1 MPMLLTLGKRLAQGY
16 GLLLAMAAGGLVFAN
31 LFGLGAFL
39 IQEIG
44 SDNQRAASLE
54 LYRWWMHCGWWVGVG
69 LALTGAV
76 TRKRATQTKT
86 AGEQTTADADAESA
100 DLATPES
107 GKWKTVGKRSGVLS
121 SIAFFGCAGGFAGL
135 MLGGSLLLLWFSLA
149 YSPFAPAGWA
159 GSVKVEQRANG
170 HLIENERVMTT
181 THPVALYAFGV
192 PIGLGATAGAIIG
205 GVGAALGKVE
215 DVE

>member
-1 MPMLLTLGKRLAQGY
+1 MLLTLGKRLAQGY

-54 LYRWWMHCGWWVGVG
+54 LYGWWMHCGWWVGVG

-76 TRKRATQTKT
+76 TRKRSTQTKT
-86 AGEQTTADADAESA
+86 VGEQTTADADTESA
-100 DLATPES
+100 DLARPES

-159 GSVKVEQRANG
+159 SSVKVEQRAG
-170 HLIENERVMTT
+170 SLLPENKEVMTT

>member
-54 LYRWWMHCGWWVGVG
+54 PYRWWMHCGWWVGVG
-69 LALTGAV
+69 FALTGAV

-86 AGEQTTADADAESA
+86 VREQTSAATESA

-107 GKWKTVGKRSGVLS
+107 GRWKTVGKRSGVLS
-121 SIAFFGCAGGFAGL
+121 SVAFFGCAGGFAGL

>member
-1 MPMLLTLGKRLAQGY
+1 MLLTLEKRLAQGY
-16 GLLLAMAAGGLVFAN
+16 GLLLAMAVGGLVFAN

-39 IQEIG
+39 IQEVG
-44 SDNQRAASLE
+44 SDSQRAASVE
-54 LYRWWMHCGWWVGVG
+54 PYRWWMHCGWFVGVG

-76 TRKRATQTKT
+76 TRKRASSKQTVDPQTK
-86 AGEQTTADADAESA
+86 ADKEST

-107 GKWKTVGKRSGVLS
+107 GKRKKTGKRSGILS
-121 SIAFFGCAGGFAGL
+121 SIAFFGLAGGFAGL

-159 GSVKVEQRANG
+159 GSVKVEQRANARF
-170 HLIENERVMTT
+170 IENERVMTT
-181 THPVALYAFGV
+181 THPLALYAFGL
-192 PIGLGATAGAIIG
+192 PIAVGATTGAILG